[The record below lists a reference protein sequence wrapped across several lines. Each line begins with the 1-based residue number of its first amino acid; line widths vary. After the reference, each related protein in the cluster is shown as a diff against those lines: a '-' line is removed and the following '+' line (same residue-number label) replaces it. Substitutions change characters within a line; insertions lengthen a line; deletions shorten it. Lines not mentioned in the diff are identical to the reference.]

1 MFDPSSYKMTAS
13 ADIEILDLNGNT
25 IFIDDA
31 DTIPW
36 TIKVCSPGVAKATKA
51 AFEYKQ
57 AISGDLLAQS
67 RGAKSKSTEQ
77 AERVLR
83 ADFLMKVTESTNAA
97 DLTYDGKSG
106 MDALRAIYLDPLMD
120 HVTTAVDTGHHK
132 KGNFSADLSK
142 DSSTM
147 SAMQLG

>member
-1 MFDPSSYKMTAS
+1 MFDPSKYKMTAS
-13 ADIEILDLNGNT
+13 ADIEISDVKGNT

-31 DTIPW
+31 GETPW
-36 TIKVCSPGVAKATKA
+36 TITVCSPGVAKATKA

-67 RGAKSKSTEQ
+67 RGAKSKSSEQ

-83 ADFLMKVTESTNAA
+83 ADFLMKITEGTNAEG
-97 DLTYDGKSG
+97 LTYDGKTG
-106 MDALRAIYLDPLMD
+106 MEALRAIYLDPFMD

-132 KGNFSADLSK
+132 RGNFSAD
-142 DSSTM
+142 SSTASSST
-147 SAMQLG
+147 SATQPG